1 MPDAWHC
8 WFSNVVSPSNGL
20 FANDEFL
27 MNEPTAPTV
36 LRFWFDEIEQ
46 SHWFRKDA
54 AFDKQLEERFGAL
67 LEQAKAG
74 KLDGWHESAAG
85 SLALIIVLDQFS
97 RNIHR
102 DSGRAF
108 EADGKALQLALEGI
122 ERGFDK
128 NLSLEQ
134 RSFYY
139 LPLRHSEDLSMQQL
153 GLKKTRE
160 LNAAGYGSDKFAL
173 NHLELIERFGRFP
186 HRNRVL
192 GRQNTPAEE
201 AYLADGKAGF

>member
-1 MPDAWHC
+1 MRNLSATD
-8 WFSNVVSPSNGL
+8 
-20 FANDEFL
+20 
-27 MNEPTAPTV
+27 V
-36 LRFWFDEIEQ
+36 LKFWFEDIEQ
-46 SHWFRKDA
+46 SSWFRKDA
-54 AFDKQLEERFGAL
+54 AFDSALEKRFGAL
-67 LEQAKAG
+67 LERAKAG
-74 KLDGWHESAAG
+74 ELDNWHETPQG

-108 EADGKALQLALEGI
+108 EADGKALQLTLEGI
-122 ERGFDK
+122 ERGFDEE
-128 NLSLEQ
+128 LSLEQ

-139 LPLRHSEDLSMQQL
+139 LPLRHAEDLLMQQL

-192 GRQNTPAEE
+192 GRPNTPEE
-201 AYLADGKAGF
+201 DAYLADGKAGF